1 MSQKKLIKIMN
12 EAEMSIEDLSNISGF
27 DKKYLAKVLMGKI
40 KPIKKTAEKIA
51 YFLGIDARELMERS
65 SCIRYFDDEYCGNGT
80 GINVYDR
87 RETGRVADSIAEWQ
101 MNCCACA
108 Y

>member
-1 MSQKKLIKIMN
+1 MSQKKLIKILK
-12 EAEMSIEDLSNISGF
+12 EL
-27 DKKYLAKVLMGKI
+27 
-40 KPIKKTAEKIA
+40 EK
-51 YFLGIDARELMERS
+51 GIDYDKET
-65 SCIRYFDDEYCGNGT
+65 YGNGT
-80 GINVYDR
+80 GINIYDR

>member
-1 MSQKKLIKIMN
+1 MSQKKLIKILK
-12 EAEMSIEDLSNISGF
+12 EL
-27 DKKYLAKVLMGKI
+27 
-40 KPIKKTAEKIA
+40 EK
-51 YFLGIDARELMERS
+51 GIDYDKET
-65 SCIRYFDDEYCGNGT
+65 YGNST
-80 GINVYDR
+80 GINIYDR

>member
-1 MSQKKLIKIMN
+1 MSQKKLIKIM
-12 EAEMSIEDLSNISGF
+12 EEL
-27 DKKYLAKVLMGKI
+27 
-40 KPIKKTAEKIA
+40 EK
-51 YFLGIDARELMERS
+51 GIDYDKE
-65 SCIRYFDDEYCGNGT
+65 CYGNGS

-87 RETGRVADSIAEWQ
+87 RESGRVADSILEWQ